1 MLDSSRDVL
10 LLDGD
15 CGLCHQLAFFVDP
28 RLAPGADIAY
38 RPIQSDD
45 AQKLIHTFP
54 EWQQR
59 SDTVYLLRNGR
70 SYIRSAAAIRCLLY
84 LRWYWKIW
92 FFIFWL
98 IPLPIRDMIY
108 RFVAKYR
115 HWIFKK
121 PEICTFRIDWT
132 WQSWFLD
139 WFVPYAPT
147 CSILKCNQTI
157 QAGEFWKTKKM
168 MLLK

>member
-1 MLDSSRDVL
+1 MSYYWMGIVAYATR
-10 LLDGD
+10 
-15 CGLCHQLAFFVDP
+15 AFFMDP

-38 RPIQSDD
+38 RPIKSDD

-54 EWQQR
+54 EWQQM
-59 SDTVYLLRNGR
+59 SDSVYLLRNGR

-84 LRWYWKIW
+84 LRWHWKIW
-92 FFIFWL
+92 FFISWL

-139 WFVPYAPT
+139 WFYSEIYRIRHHNIFCVP
-147 CSILKCNQTI
+147 SIYFDQCND
-157 QAGEFWKTKKM
+157 FRRLFYRLWNS
-168 MLLK
+168 